1 MSDFNRIFRVLL
13 TSSDTG
19 RSRDH
24 FVSDN
29 SSISSAATNLSSATS
44 GAIETEVTEE
54 IGQSEEE
61 RKDGDHVRLTSAR
74 AVGDVNQKPILT
86 LQAATTVPESE
97 RTAIP
102 AAGKTVNG
110 IVATVVLVVIG
121 QSAEAVRETGVTAAD
136 AISMTDL
143 GEIYSMN
150 DPDVAAAM
158 TAETVVTRN
167 AEVTEGVEQ
176 EDRGVIVGA
185 EARHHRAR
193 KSPPQT

>member
-1 MSDFNRIFRVLL
+1 ML

-19 RSRDH
+19 RPRDH

-29 SSISSAATNLSSATS
+29 SSIPSAATNLSSARS

-61 RKDGDHVRLTSAR
+61 RKDGGHVRLTSAR
-74 AVGDVNQKPILT
+74 AVGDVNQRPILT

-110 IVATVVLVVIG
+110 IVATVVLVVLLVLVLIG
-121 QSAEAVRETGVTAAD
+121 QSAETVGETGVIGVTAAD

-143 GEIYSMN
+143 DEICSMN

-167 AEVTEGVEQ
+167 VEVTEGVEQ
-176 EDRGVIVGA
+176 EDQGVIVGA
-185 EARHHRAR
+185 EARHHRAG
-193 KSPPQT
+193 KSPLQT

>member
-1 MSDFNRIFRVLL
+1 ML

-19 RSRDH
+19 RPRDH

-29 SSISSAATNLSSATS
+29 SSIPSATTNLSSATS

-54 IGQSEEE
+54 IAQSEEE
-61 RKDGDHVRLTSAR
+61 PKDDDHVHLTSAG
-74 AVGDVNQKPILT
+74 AVGDVNQRPILT
-86 LQAATTVPESE
+86 LQAATTVHESE

-121 QSAEAVRETGVTAAD
+121 QSAETVGEIGVIAAD

-143 GEIYSMN
+143 DEICSMN
-150 DPDVAAAM
+150 DPDVVAAM
-158 TAETVVTRN
+158 TAESVVIRN
-167 AEVTEGVEQ
+167 VEVKEGPEQ
-176 EDRGVIVGA
+176 EDRGVIVDA
-185 EARHHRAR
+185 EAHHHRAE
-193 KSPPQT
+193 KSPLQT

>member
-1 MSDFNRIFRVLL
+1 ML

-19 RSRDH
+19 RPRDH

-29 SSISSAATNLSSATS
+29 SSIPSAATNLSSATS

-61 RKDGDHVRLTSAR
+61 RKDGGHVRLTSAR
-74 AVGDVNQKPILT
+74 AVGDVNQRPILT

-110 IVATVVLVVIG
+110 IVATVVLVAIG
-121 QSAEAVRETGVTAAD
+121 QSAETVGETGVIGVTAAD

-143 GEIYSMN
+143 DEICSMN

-167 AEVTEGVEQ
+167 VEVTEGVEQ
-176 EDRGVIVGA
+176 EDQGVIVGA
-185 EARHHRAR
+185 EARHHRAG
-193 KSPPQT
+193 KSPLQT

>member
-1 MSDFNRIFRVLL
+1 ML

-19 RSRDH
+19 RPRDH

-29 SSISSAATNLSSATS
+29 SSIPSAATNLSSATS

-61 RKDGDHVRLTSAR
+61 RKDGGHVRLTSAR
-74 AVGDVNQKPILT
+74 AVGDVNQRPILT

-110 IVATVVLVVIG
+110 IVATVVLVAIG
-121 QSAEAVRETGVTAAD
+121 QSAETVGETGVIGVTAAD

-143 GEIYSMN
+143 DEICSMN

-167 AEVTEGVEQ
+167 VEVTEGVEQ
-176 EDRGVIVGA
+176 EEQEDQGVIVGA
-185 EARHHRAR
+185 EARHHRAG
-193 KSPPQT
+193 KSPLQT